1 VTTHEAMTHDAAI
14 ELLPWLIN
22 GSLDDE
28 EREAVAGHAASCVIC
43 RRELDELEVL
53 QQSVETLASRTETPV
68 PDMRRINARID
79 AQLQRESRG
88 HALVAAW
95 REFSSNRLRLAFAVQ
110 TAALIIVVGVV
121 LLPREPEPLF
131 TTLTSSEAMPAG
143 HYLRVVFD
151 PTVAESDV
159 ADMLRTNRLSVA
171 AGPSDRGVFTL
182 RFADVVG
189 ASDREA
195 VLADM
200 QGDSRILFAQSVAGG
215 D

>member
-1 VTTHEAMTHDAAI
+1 MTHEAAI

-28 EREAVAGHAASCVIC
+28 EHGAVTDHAASCVIC

-53 QQSVETLASRTETPV
+53 QQSVVALASRTEAAE

-79 AQLQRESRG
+79 AQLQHESRG
-88 HALVAAW
+88 NSLVAAW
-95 REFSSNRLRLAFAVQ
+95 REFSSSRLRLAFAIQ
-110 TAALIIVVGVV
+110 TAALIAVVGVL
-121 LLPREPEPLF
+121 LLPREPEPVF
-131 TTLTSSEAMPAG
+131 TTLTSTETIPAG

-151 PTVAESDV
+151 PTVADGDV
-159 ADMLRTNRLSVA
+159 TGMLRTNRLSVV
-171 AGPSDRGVFTL
+171 AGPSERGVFTL
-182 RFADVVG
+182 RFADAVT
-189 ASDREA
+189 ASEREV

-200 QGDSRILFAQSVAGG
+200 QGDSRILFAQPVAGG